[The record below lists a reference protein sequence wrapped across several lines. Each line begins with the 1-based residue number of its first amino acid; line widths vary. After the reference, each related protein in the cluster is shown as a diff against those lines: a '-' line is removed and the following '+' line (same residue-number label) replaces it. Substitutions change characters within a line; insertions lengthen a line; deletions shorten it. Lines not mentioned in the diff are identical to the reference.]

1 MNRQFH
7 KQNDQFHTEESNGF
21 KEIAEFVLTFLFILG
36 ICGALFHH
44 FWGHLL
50 TIPETFTDIII
61 EHPAITGLTKSG
73 ELRLFWCLLP
83 LGLLLASL
91 LLLLLRNASFKPFL
105 FSKWKEGFQDFSGK
119 YIPPS
124 LILLLLPCLIR
135 YGLYQTFSVP
145 LLIGIVLLL
154 FSYIFFQDIYKEILL
169 TILFTYYG
177 ILSIFTVISHF
188 TAKGNISNT
197 ALYIITL
204 AISLLF
210 LGTCIIFHK
219 KSLIPT
225 AIMLLQFLLPFLLA
239 VFLVDTYLYQGT
251 LIRIPY
257 APFYYLFFGILFLF
271 FETCMFSLWK
281 KKDRL
286 VSMAAPILIFIY
298 NSFSAAPMYAQPDQH
313 HHGEQMIPWQQ
324 VFELG
329 QKLYTEYTP
338 VSGLF
343 PMVNGTIQNIFLNGT
358 VSDYSPSICITVV
371 LFSII
376 TMYLLAKHVGPCHA
390 LYFAVL
396 FALPSYNRQYM
407 VLPVLLLLTLPKLV
421 ENKGLWLPVYVFSC
435 FLSGLYYPLF
445 GAALLLGL
453 APLGLWQLISYIRSK
468 DLKEDFKKPSFFI
481 IWLLCI
487 LPILLAVPLLL
498 KLLNHT
504 LTYSSQTVLADGI
517 SLLGQSAP
525 SHLFPFLA
533 EGNLKN
539 MCYIF
544 LRFFL
549 PMIGVWLLFYILLK
563 YILVSAKKFKKEKG
577 LSCPSLLFGL
587 AAGAITLLVS
597 YSYTLVRADYDM
609 ILSRT
614 APVLIAVLGMFLP
627 ILLFSY
633 GNRFSRAFVFLV
645 AAISFSLPMILYTK
659 VEDMKFPNMW
669 VYPNG
674 NSDIL
679 LDDSHKLFTFYTV
692 PEGFYRA
699 DELDISA
706 ETAKRLGTGFLIND
720 QVHYIND
727 YEKVIQKCSAV
738 SRDTTYLG
746 FDGQGFYYFNHV
758 KACATG
764 YIPAA
769 KGYAAQKAIIET
781 AEKNPPVIF
790 FINGESNYY
799 LYYWMFEQKYQYKA
813 EDQAFYPAKLYELI
827 YGDEPSDDYLD
838 YFTGNEYGHELG
850 LIPSSFGNSMKALS
864 PLFIKE
870 KNISK
875 DWQAN
880 AYQES
885 YSCKT
890 DFSGTEYDFLYL
902 ELSPAGPGDVT
913 APSFPLGTAAVSFQT
928 AGIDDKTAENR
939 VQSVT
944 CTIKDGKLLIPM
956 GMNPNWLL
964 NRISSITI
972 SADCYSNENAF
983 PLKFQIKEARLL
995 KIRQ

>member
-1 MNRQFH
+1 MREQLN
-7 KQNDQFHTEESNGF
+7 KNNGNFHTEESNAS
-21 KEIAEFVLTFLFILG
+21 KEIAEFVLSFLFAIG

-44 FWGHLL
+44 FWGHLSH
-50 TIPETFTDIII
+50 IPETFTDIII

-73 ELRLFWCLLP
+73 ELQLFWCLLP
-83 LGLLLASL
+83 LGLLLLSL
-91 LLLLLRNASFKPFL
+91 ILLLLRKASFKPHL
-105 FSKWKEGFQDFSGK
+105 FPKCRKALQDFSDR
-119 YIPPS
+119 YIPPC
-124 LILLLLPCLIR
+124 LILLLLPCLLR
-135 YGLYQTFSVP
+135 YGFYQTFSMP
-145 LLIGIVLLL
+145 LLIGIILFLL
-154 FSYIFFQDIYKEILL
+154 SYIFFRDIYQEILL
-169 TILFTYYG
+169 IVLFTYYG
-177 ILSIFTVISHF
+177 ILGIFTIISHF
-188 TAKGNISNT
+188 TTKGNISNT
-197 ALYIITL
+197 LLYIITL

-210 LGTCIIFHK
+210 LGICIIFQK

-225 AIMLLQFLLPFLLA
+225 AIRLLQFLLPFLLA

-271 FETCMFSLWK
+271 FEASVFSLWK
-281 KKDRL
+281 KKDQL

-358 VSDYSPSICITVV
+358 VSDYSPSISITVV
-371 LFSII
+371 LFSML
-376 TMYLLAKHVGPCHA
+376 TMYLLAKHVGTCWA
-390 LYFAVL
+390 LCFAVL

-421 ENKGLWLPVYVFSC
+421 ENKSLWLSGYVLSC

-453 APLGLWQLISYIRSK
+453 APLGLWQLITYIKSK
-468 DLKEDFKKPSFFI
+468 DLKEDCKKPSFYI
-481 IWLLCI
+481 SWLSCMI
-487 LPILLAVPLLL
+487 PVILAVPLLL

-525 SHLFPFLA
+525 SHLFPFLP
-533 EGNLKN
+533 EGDLKN

-549 PMIGVWLLFYILLK
+549 PMLGVWLLFYILLK
-563 YILVSAKKFKKEKG
+563 YILVSAKGLKKTKK

-587 AAGAITLLVS
+587 AAGAITLLFS
-597 YSYTLVRADYDM
+597 YSYTLIRADYSM
-609 ILSRT
+609 VLSRT

-627 ILLFSY
+627 VLLISY
-633 GNRFSRAFVFLV
+633 GKKFSRVFVFLV
-645 AAISFSLPMILYTK
+645 VAVSFSLPMILYTK

-679 LDDSHKLFTFYTV
+679 LDDSDKLFTYYTV
-692 PEGFYRA
+692 PEGFFRA
-699 DELDISA
+699 GDLDISG
-706 ETAKRLGTGFLIND
+706 ETANRLGAGFLIGD

-738 SRDTTYLG
+738 SEDTTYLG

-764 YIPAA
+764 FIPAA
-769 KGYAAQKAIIET
+769 KGYAAQRSIIET
-781 AEKNPPVIF
+781 AKKNPPVIF
-790 FINGESNYY
+790 LINGESNYY
-799 LYYWMFEQKYQYKA
+799 LYYWMWNNKYLYKA
-813 EDQAFYPAKLYELI
+813 EDQAFYPAELYELI
-827 YGDEPSDDYLD
+827 YGNEPSDDYLD
-838 YFTGNEYGHELG
+838 YFTGQEYGHQLG
-850 LIPSSFGNSMKALS
+850 LIPSSFGNSMETLA
-864 PLFIKE
+864 PLFIEE
-870 KNISK
+870 KNIVE
-875 DWQAN
+875 DWKTG
-880 AYQES
+880 AYPES

-890 DFSGTEYDFLYL
+890 DFSGMEYDFLYL
-902 ELSPAGPGDVT
+902 ELSPAGSGGVMTYFPSGTVT
-913 APSFPLGTAAVSFQT
+913 VSFQA
-928 AGIDDKTAENR
+928 AGVDQKTAKNR
-939 VQSVT
+939 VHSVT

-964 NRISSITI
+964 NRISDITI
-972 SADCYSNENAF
+972 TADSTLNDDTF
-983 PLKFQIKEARLL
+983 PLDFQIKEARLL

>member
-1 MNRQFH
+1 MKEQLNR
-7 KQNDQFHTEESNGF
+7 NNGNLYTEESNAL
-21 KEIAEFVLTFLFILG
+21 KEIAEFILAFLFTIG
-36 ICGALFHH
+36 ICGALFLY
-44 FWGHLL
+44 FWGRLSH
-50 TIPETFTDIII
+50 IPETFSDIII

-73 ELRLFWCLLP
+73 ELQLFWCLLP
-83 LGLLLASL
+83 LGFLLLSL
-91 LLLLLRNASFKPFL
+91 ILLLLRKASFKL
-105 FSKWKEGFQDFSGK
+105 KALQDFFQK
-119 YIPPS
+119 YIPPYF
-124 LILLLLPCLIR
+124 ILLLLPCLLR
-135 YGLYQTFSVP
+135 YGIYQTLSMP
-145 LLIGIVLLL
+145 LLIGMALLL
-154 FSYIFFQDIYKEILL
+154 LSYIFFRDIYKEILL

-177 ILSIFTVISHF
+177 VLSIFTVISHF
-188 TAKGNISNT
+188 TPKGNVSSMLI
-197 ALYIITL
+197 YIVTL
-204 AISLLF
+204 VISLFF
-210 LGTCIIFHK
+210 LGLCIIFQK
-219 KSLIPT
+219 KSMIP
-225 AIMLLQFLLPFLLA
+225 AAVRLLQLLLPFLLA
-239 VFLVDTYLYQGT
+239 VFLVDTYLYQDAF
-251 LIRIPY
+251 IRIPY

-271 FETCMFSLWK
+271 FETSMFSLWK

-286 VSMAAPILIFIY
+286 VSMASPILIFIY

-358 VSDYSPSICITVV
+358 VSDYSPSISITIV
-371 LFSII
+371 LFSIL
-376 TMYLLAKHVGPCHA
+376 TMYLLAKHTGTCWA
-390 LYFAVL
+390 LCFAVL

-421 ENKGLWLPVYVFSC
+421 EKKGLWLPIYVFGS

-453 APLGLWQLISYIRSK
+453 APFGIWQLVTYIKSK
-468 DLKEDFKKPSFFI
+468 VWREDFKKPSFYI
-481 IWLLCI
+481 SWLVCLI
-487 LPILLAVPLLL
+487 PIFLAIPLLF

-525 SHLFPFLA
+525 SHLFPFLSD
-533 EGNLKN
+533 GNLKN
-539 MCYIF
+539 MCYVF

-549 PMIGVWLLFYILLK
+549 PMVSVWLLFYLLLK
-563 YILVSAKKFKKEKG
+563 YILVSAKGLKKTKK

-587 AAGAITLLVS
+587 AAGTITLLFS
-597 YSYTLVRADYDM
+597 YSYTLVRADYNM

-627 ILLFSY
+627 VLLISY
-633 GNRFSRAFVFLV
+633 GKRFSQTFVLFVV
-645 AAISFSLPMILYTK
+645 AVSFSLPMILYTK

-679 LDDSHKLFTFYTV
+679 LDDSDKLFTYYTV
-692 PEGFYRA
+692 PDGFFRA
-699 DELDISA
+699 DELDISEEIA
-706 ETAKRLGTGFLIND
+706 NRLGVGFLIED

-727 YEKVIQKCSAV
+727 YEKVIQKCDAV
-738 SRDTTYLG
+738 SEDTTYLG

-764 YIPAA
+764 FIPAA
-769 KGYAAQKAIIET
+769 KGYAAQKSIIET

-790 FINGESNYY
+790 LINGESNYY
-799 LYYWMFEQKYQYKA
+799 LYYWMWENEYRYKA
-813 EDQAFYPAKLYELI
+813 EDHAFYPAKLYELI
-827 YGDEPSDDYLD
+827 YGNESSDDYLD
-838 YFTGNEYGHELG
+838 YYTGEEYGHQLG
-850 LIPSSFGNSMKALS
+850 LIPSSFGSSMDTLS
-864 PLFIKE
+864 SLFIKE
-870 KNISK
+870 KNIVK
-875 DWQAN
+875 ALEADAEQEAYNYQA
-880 AYQES
+880 
-885 YSCKT
+885 
-890 DFSGTEYDFLYL
+890 DFSGREYDFLYL
-902 ELSPAGPGDVT
+902 EISPATPEDIDRFPPGTVT
-913 APSFPLGTAAVSFQT
+913 ISFQATDIGDET
-928 AGIDDKTAENR
+928 AKNR
-939 VQSVT
+939 VQSVA

-972 SADCYSNENAF
+972 TANSAIDGETS
-983 PLKFQIKEARLL
+983 PLDIQITKACLL